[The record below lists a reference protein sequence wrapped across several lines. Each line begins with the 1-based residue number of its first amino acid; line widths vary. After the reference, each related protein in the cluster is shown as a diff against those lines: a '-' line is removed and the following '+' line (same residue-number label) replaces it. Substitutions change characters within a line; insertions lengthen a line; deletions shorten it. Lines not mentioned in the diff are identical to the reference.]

1 MNGWVA
7 TRRQLDPGRWH
18 FAQGPI
24 DLVIGAEGEAG
35 PCALAFEAAWARFG
49 PVLQRLVQELPT
61 LRAPSPAS
69 RPPAGPVAARMH
81 EASSRLARATG
92 VFITPMAAVAGS
104 VADHLIDCF
113 ARPGVR
119 RAYVNNGG
127 DIALHLE
134 ADAHYRVGL
143 VADLGAP
150 AIDAEFDVLGSER
163 VRGVASSGWRG
174 RSLSMGIADTVTV
187 IGADAASADAAA
199 TLIANAVDVDDP
211 AIERAP
217 ASTVR
222 DDSDLGERLV
232 TLAVGALSVEQVD
245 AALDAGERFALQ
257 LAGHG
262 LIERAALVLSGR
274 WRLID
279 RSGRRSLK
287 VEHAR

>member
-1 MNGWVA
+1 MSGWAA

-24 DLVIGAEGEAG
+24 DLVIGAEGDAG
-35 PCALAFEAAWARFG
+35 PCALAFEEAWACFG
-49 PVLQRLVQELPT
+49 PVLQTLVQELPI
-61 LRAPSPAS
+61 LRAPSPAP

-81 EASSRLARATG
+81 EACSRMACVTG

-113 ARPGVR
+113 VRPGVR

-134 ADAHYRVGL
+134 ADARYRVGL
-143 VADLGAP
+143 VADLDAP
-150 AIDAEFDVLGSER
+150 AIDAEFDVLGNEMA
-163 VRGVASSGWRG
+163 RGVASSGWRG

-187 IGADAASADAAA
+187 IATDAALADAAA

-217 ASTVR
+217 ASAVR

-232 TLAVGALSVEQVD
+232 TIAVGPLGVEQVD
-245 AALDAGERFALQ
+245 SALDAGEQFALQ

-262 LIERAALVLSGR
+262 LIERAALVLAGR
-274 WRLID
+274 WRLVD
-279 RSGRRSLK
+279 RRSRRSLNE
-287 VEHAR
+287 EHAR